1 MKAGKKVVLFAFL
14 ANLSIALVKLFVFLI
29 SRSSSMFSEAI
40 HSFVDTG
47 NQIFLLIGISK
58 SQRKEDKSHQFG
70 YSKES
75 FFWAYLVAVQLF
87 TLGGLYSI
95 YKGIQKISHKEPLE
109 NIFYVII
116 LIIFSMLAENFSFQ
130 KARKVID
137 SVKGELSYFEYIKKS
152 INPEII
158 VVFLED
164 LAAMISLS
172 IALLFVLLY
181 WITKNPIFDGIG
193 SVFIGLI
200 LLIAGFIIGGETRSL
215 LIGEAAP
222 EEMQRFIEKVIKSH
236 RGVERLIYVKSMVL
250 GSDSI
255 LIAGKV
261 DFNDNLNADEI
272 GEVIDEI
279 ENEIRAKHPEIKKIY
294 LEPDTYQSNKKP

>member
-1 MKAGKKVVLFAFL
+1 MKAGKKVVIFAFL

-47 NQIFLLIGISK
+47 NQVFLLIGINK
-58 SQRKEDKSHQFG
+58 SQKKEDKSHQFG

-87 TLGGLYSI
+87 TLGGVYSI
-95 YKGIQKISHKEPLE
+95 YKGIQKIIHKEPLE

-116 LIIFSMLAENFSFQ
+116 LIFFSILAENFSFQ
-130 KARKVID
+130 KAKKVID
-137 SVKGELSYFEYIKKS
+137 AVKGELSYYEYIKKS

-164 LAAMISLS
+164 LAAMISLT
-172 IALLFVLLY
+172 IAFIFILLY
-181 WITKNPIFDGIG
+181 LITKNPIYDGIG
-193 SVFIGLI
+193 SVCIGVI
-200 LLIAGFIIGGETRSL
+200 LLVAGFIIGGETKSL

-222 EEMQRFIEKVIKSH
+222 EDMQRFVEKVIKSH
-236 RGVERLIYVKSMVL
+236 RGVEKLIYVRSMVL

-255 LIAGKV
+255 LVAGKV
-261 DFNDNLNADEI
+261 DFKDNLNADEI
-272 GEVIDEI
+272 GGVIDEI
-279 ENEIRAKHPEIKKIY
+279 ENEMRAKYPEIKKIY
-294 LEPDTYQSNKKP
+294 LEPDTYMEN